1 MEVEVEFIDEMIN
14 GYNRDKRAIVSML
27 QDIQDKYYYLPEDT
41 LAYLSSAM
49 EVPISLLYGFATFYR
64 TFSLQPR
71 GKHPISVCM
80 GTACHVRGAGRIIE
94 KIEREI
100 DIKLGETSD
109 DLLYSLDEVHCLGCC
124 GLAPVVTV
132 GDDLYG
138 KITVTKIPGILKK
151 YKTSKEEPV
160 SQID

>member
-1 MEVEVEFIDEMIN
+1 MEVEVEVIDKVMAEH
-14 GYNRDKRAIVSML
+14 NRDKRAIVSML

-41 LAYLSSAM
+41 LAYLSSSM
-49 EVPISLLYGFATFYR
+49 EVPMSLLYGFATFYR
-64 TFSLQPR
+64 TFSLEPR
-71 GKHPISVCM
+71 GKHPISVCL

-100 DIKLGETSD
+100 DIKLGETSP
-109 DLLYSLDEVHCLGCC
+109 DLSFSLDEVHCLGCC

-138 KITVTKIPGILKK
+138 KVTLTKIPGILKK
-151 YKTSKEEPV
+151 YKIRKEEPV
-160 SQID
+160 S